1 MRFVS
6 ILLPIDT
13 AGINQYFEIIA
24 ILIQYLDTCTPLLIG
39 VFFKK
44 RR

>member
-1 MRFVS
+1 MFFVS
-6 ILLPIDT
+6 VPLPIDT

-39 VFFKK
+39 VFLEKG
-44 RR
+44 R